1 MKELL
6 RLTEVRQLTED
17 VENGVSPVLITGVS
31 PVHRAQ
37 VEAALHLKTR
47 RPLVVLCPDEREARR
62 QAGDLRV
69 LTGQEPLVLP
79 ARELQWRPMEASRQ
93 WENQRLAALYRLG
106 SSPVVVTT
114 PEALVQRCIPPRVLE
129 RTVLTL
135 AVGQRWDL
143 GDLARRLAGA
153 GYTRCDQVE
162 GPGQFA
168 LRGGIL
174 DVFSPGMEQP
184 VRCEFFDD
192 EIDSLGIFDTATQRR
207 VENRREALLLPAAEV
222 LPAWQEGQAE
232 PAALRL
238 EVQALRA
245 AQRRAEQAQ
254 HEKNLR
260 RGKKK
265 AAPVQAAPAP
275 QAPQK
280 PEKSARRPR
289 RPGQRPQG
297 ERPRFAG
304 SRPVHKGKGSPKK
317 SK

>member
-6 RLTEVRQLTED
+6 SLTEVWQLTED

-37 VEAALHLKTR
+37 VEAALHLETR

-69 LTGQEPLVLP
+69 LTGEEPLVLP

-207 VENRREALLLPAAEV
+207 VETAGRPCCFRR
-222 LPAWQEGQAE
+222 
-232 PAALRL
+232 
-238 EVQALRA
+238 
-245 AQRRAEQAQ
+245 RRCCRPGR
-254 HEKNLR
+254 K
-260 RGKKK
+260 
-265 AAPVQAAPAP
+265 
-275 QAPQK
+275 
-280 PEKSARRPR
+280 ARRSR
-289 RPGQRPQG
+289 RPCGW
-297 ERPRFAG
+297 RPR
-304 SRPVHKGKGSPKK
+304 
-317 SK
+317 

>member
-1 MKELL
+1 M
-6 RLTEVRQLTED
+6 
-17 VENGVSPVLITGVS
+17 
-31 PVHRAQ
+31 
-37 VEAALHLKTR
+37 
-47 RPLVVLCPDEREARR
+47 
-62 QAGDLRV
+62 
-69 LTGQEPLVLP
+69 
-79 ARELQWRPMEASRQ
+79 
-93 WENQRLAALYRLG
+93 
-106 SSPVVVTT
+106 
-114 PEALVQRCIPPRVLE
+114 LE

-232 PAALRL
+232 QAALRL
-238 EVQALRA
+238 EAAVKRLARRQDTQALRELLTA
-245 AQRRAEQAQ
+245 AA
-254 HEKNLR
+254 R
-260 RGKKK
+260 RGSGELVVQVGYFDNQEEEVRSIVDQ
-265 AAPVQAAPAP
+265 VQAMEAPE
-275 QAPQK
+275 QK
-280 PEKSARRPR
+280 EPWTVNFYPE
-289 RPGQRPQG
+289 GG
-297 ERPRFAG
+297 DVGIIEILL
-304 SRPVHKGKGSPKK
+304 KK
-317 SK
+317 S